1 MKNNKLKCKIA
12 NSIKKEYTIICESM
26 KHGGNG
32 LISEVADIRN
42 GGHYIVK
49 SLRHNDKKSRKRFE
63 NEIRMLRECKDMPGV
78 IPLLKSDPENTWYS
92 MPIGK
97 PIDLE
102 ELHNA
107 LMLSTMPDARDGD
120 DVLENG
126 VGKTLRKF
134 IEQFLGLA
142 ETLLKL
148 HKRGIAHR
156 DIKPANIVFYD
167 NRLVFIDFGI
177 SRDVSAAVDLTRNAK
192 SLGAKFTMSP
202 EMRRNPAIADYYK
215 ADVYSLAKTLWIF
228 LTGEVTCFDG
238 PYSPWDD
245 NCSLRSD
252 AHYHNVHLA
261 EIEELL
267 MGATDA
273 DPRKRLSMGDF
284 VQYLRNWLEAEKY
297 YAKVEESEWKFWGK
311 LLSGNY
317 LAETMVWRN
326 YDDIKKVL
334 KMVARTLTSSHVL
347 YSDGGGHDFDGVV
360 EVGEQGCI
368 GLMLS
373 NLEIMKPAV
382 LWFEHFPEHESW
394 DYLLLEL
401 ADIPPCGSLGNI
413 EEEELT
419 EDSSGH
425 YVSPDCILYGV
436 YDYDKGGALPSTA
449 RYVIRRL
456 RGKLL
461 FPFKYGHYNYDFRDY
476 DGSHGK
482 FSAQEFR
489 EYITLMIATF
499 DKAEKLKKRR
509 SSCGCFPDINR
520 EMMTPD
526 VREMKINK
534 DIVSA
539 NADMLEQVM
548 RWRYTGVLEHGA
560 ASCKLKFGFRFHPF
574 FHASY
579 PSNTRFLLN
588 VSGQIAKA
596 DSNGITPF
604 FVYNVT
610 DAEVLVG
617 RLNSWINELCNR
629 AGYLETSYR
638 AFTIIPLRNAYPS
651 HMFNRDELKDILL
664 NADDRCQN
672 TLVVDDDGY
681 LKMITD
687 RSIAWKY
694 AVEVRIFDMYT
705 RSVGKYS
712 NVESL
717 DEIYKEVL
725 SYWLFYL
732 KNGCDSHNK
741 LFPHESIE
749 ELEKKCAFYMSSH
762 S

>member
-1 MKNNKLKCKIA
+1 MRNMKLKSKTA
-12 NSIKKEYTIICESM
+12 DSIKKHYCIINESM
-26 KHGGNG
+26 NMGGNG
-32 LISEVADIRN
+32 LISEVKDVEN
-42 GGHYIVK
+42 GTHYIVK
-49 SLRHNDKKSRKRFE
+49 SLRYYGKKSRKRFE
-63 NEIRMLRECKDMPGV
+63 NEIRMLKECEDLAGV
-78 IPLLKSDPENTWYS
+78 IRIVKFDYENAWYS

-97 PIDLE
+97 PIDLD
-102 ELHNA
+102 ELHSA
-107 LMLSTMPDARDGD
+107 LMISHKSDARDRD

-177 SRDVSAAVDLTRNAK
+177 SRDASAAVDLTRNAK

-252 AHYHNVHLA
+252 AYYHNVHLA

-267 MGATDA
+267 IGATES
-273 DPRKRLSMGDF
+273 DPRKRISMEDV

-297 YAKVEESEWKFWGK
+297 YAKVEESEWKFLGK

-326 YDDIKKVL
+326 CDDIKKVL
-334 KMVARTLTSSHVL
+334 NMVARTLTSTHVL
-347 YSDGGGHDFDGVV
+347 FSDGGGQDFDGVV

-368 GLMLS
+368 GLILS

-382 LWFEHFPEHESW
+382 LWFEHFPEHEAW

-401 ADIPPCGSLGNI
+401 AEIPACESDGSAD
-413 EEEELT
+413 EEELA
-419 EDSSGH
+419 EDTPGH
-425 YVSPDCILYGV
+425 YVSSECILYGV
-436 YDYDKGGALPSTA
+436 YDYDKGGPLPATA
-449 RYVIRRL
+449 RYLIRRL

-461 FPFKYGHYNYDFRDY
+461 FPFKYGHYNCDVRIY
-476 DGSHGK
+476 DGLHGRC
-482 FSAQEFR
+482 SAQQFR
-489 EYITLMIATF
+489 ECIAHLIANCDKIEKQRKNRFSCENMI
-499 DKAEKLKKRR
+499 
-509 SSCGCFPDINR
+509 GV
-520 EMMTPD
+520 
-526 VREMKINK
+526 VREKVTTDNITKKINLDAVSKK
-534 DIVSA
+534 DNIQKQ
-539 NADMLEQVM
+539 LES
-548 RWRYTGVLEHGA
+548 WCYTGVLESGEV
-560 ASCKLKFGFRFHPF
+560 SGKLKFGFRFHP
-574 FHASY
+574 Y
-579 PSNTRFLLN
+579 PFGHNTANNRFLLSDDGCIADIDTKSFVPFFMYN
-588 VSGQIAKA
+588 VSGAE
-596 DSNGITPF
+596 F
-604 FVYNVT
+604 FVN
-610 DAEVLVG
+610 E
-617 RLNSWINELCNR
+617 LNRWINDLCCKN
-629 AGYLETSYR
+629 GYIEAPYE
-638 AFTIIPLRNAYPS
+638 AFSIIPMRNAHPT

-664 NADDRCQN
+664 NADDRCLN

-694 AVEVRIFDMYT
+694 AVEVRTFDRYT

-712 NVESL
+712 NIENI

-725 SYWLFYL
+725 TYWLYYL
-732 KNGCDSHNK
+732 KNGRDSQNK
-741 LFPHESIE
+741 LYLTESVE
-749 ELEKKCAFYMSSH
+749 ELEKKCAFYMSNH